1 MNFCTE
7 IIGFTNVTK
16 TKKNIYIK
24 IKMQQKIGEK
34 KSSMIYEHQNINL
47 HFLCSFHDTKKHT

>member
-7 IIGFTNVTK
+7 IIGFSNVTK

-24 IKMQQKIGEK
+24 IKMQQKKGEK
-34 KSSMIYEHQNINL
+34 KKFYDIWTSEY
-47 HFLCSFHDTKKHT
+47 